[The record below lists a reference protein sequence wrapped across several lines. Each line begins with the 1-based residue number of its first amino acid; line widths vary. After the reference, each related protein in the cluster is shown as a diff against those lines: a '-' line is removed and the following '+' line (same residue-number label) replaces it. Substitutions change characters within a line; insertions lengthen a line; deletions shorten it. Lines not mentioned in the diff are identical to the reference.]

1 MSESEKL
8 QKVLAKAGLGSRR
21 EMESWIELGQIKVNN
36 DVAKIGSRVTAK
48 DKIKVKNKLIKN
60 PLAKHTRLRVIMY
73 HKPVGEICTAND
85 PEGRKTV
92 FDSLPKLTKS
102 RWIMIGRLDINT
114 SGLLLFTND
123 GEFANRLMHPRYEIE
138 REYAVRVLGEV
149 KDETIERLKTGVK
162 LDDGLASFDEVNFA
176 GGEGTNSWY
185 HVVLHEGRNREV
197 RRLWESQ
204 GLQVS
209 RLFRVRFGTLK
220 MPKHLRRGTHKE
232 LEAFDIRKLVAITK
246 EEKE

>member
-8 QKVLAKAGLGSRR
+8 QKVLAKAGIGSRR
-21 EMESWIELGQIKVNN
+21 EMEKWIERGQIKVNGV
-36 DVAKIGSRVTAK
+36 VATIGDRVTAK

-60 PLAKHTRLRVIMY
+60 PLQGFTKCRVIMY
-73 HKPVGEICTAND
+73 HKPVGQICTAQD

-92 FDSLPKLTKS
+92 FDALPKLNNS
-102 RWIMIGRLDINT
+102 RWIMVGRLDINT

-123 GEFANRLMHPRYEIE
+123 GEFANQLMHPRYEIE
-138 REYAVRVLGEV
+138 REYAVRVVGDV
-149 KDETIERLKTGVK
+149 TDDIINNLKKGVK
-162 LDDGLASFDEVNFA
+162 LDDGMAAFDSIAFS

-209 RLFRVRFGTLK
+209 RLTRIRFGNLPL
-220 MPKHLRRGTHKE
+220 PKYLRRGAYKE
-232 LEAFDIRKLVAITK
+232 LEASAIQRLK
-246 EEKE
+246 HLIK